1 MRIGNQIHILVGL
14 IAYLILHGLQRDLE
28 RQEFA

>member
-14 IAYLILHGLQRDLE
+14 IAYLTLQGRQCDLE